1 MEKFYEYKASTADI
15 AIKNGLNE
23 LGLTEEEVEIEIVKQ
38 GGIFA
43 KAVVRITPK
52 QVEEELVI
60 EEEPTPGQEEAVDA
74 EDDGTVG
81 AEKTEENEEKKETS
95 EEREARFA
103 IMKEMRASG
112 KQFLFGLAT
121 NMGVDVTVDGKIRE
135 DEICFFIGGADAKNF
150 IGFKGETLEAVQT
163 VLSQY
168 LNKDRE
174 DRIRVIVDA
183 DFYRERRRKTLTALA
198 KKLAQQAY
206 DQHREI
212 SLEPMNSYERR
223 IIHSALANSTEATT
237 RSDGEG
243 RGRHIV
249 IVPKNGTMSYGN
261 ASSSFRKKGPTKTKS
276 FGYNKRK
283 F

>member
-1 MEKFYEYKASTADI
+1 MENYYEYKASSAEI
-15 AIKNGLNE
+15 AIKNGLTE
-23 LGLTEEEVEIEIVKQ
+23 LGLTEEDVTIEVVKQ

-52 QVEEELVI
+52 QAVEAEEAEEVKEETVEATAEEETPI
-60 EEEPTPGQEEAVDA
+60 AEEGE
-74 EDDGTVG
+74 
-81 AEKTEENEEKKETS
+81 EKTERKETS
-95 EEREARFA
+95 DEREARFA
-103 IMKEMRASG
+103 MMKEMRANG
-112 KQFLFGLAT
+112 KQFLFGMAEK
-121 NMGVDVTVDGKIRE
+121 MGVDITVDGKVRE
-135 DEICFFIGGADAKNF
+135 EEICFYIGGADAKAF
-150 IGFKGETLEAVQT
+150 IGYKGETLEAVQT
-163 VLSQY
+163 VVSQY
-168 LNKDRE
+168 LNQDKEERV
-174 DRIRVIVDA
+174 RVIVDA

-198 KKLAQQAY
+198 KRLAQQAF

-243 RGRHIV
+243 KARHIV
-249 IVPKNGTMSYGN
+249 IVPLNGTMSYGN

-276 FGYNKRK
+276 FGYNKRR